1 MQLFYGV
8 PEDIEK
14 WMNLIEEVRWN
25 FPGLETQ
32 EKLDAHKTAVLQ
44 FMEKRQAVCVKEE
57 AEIAG
62 VLLFSR
68 EHNMICCLAVAP
80 QYRRRGAATM
90 LMNEALANLDRTKEI
105 TVSTFRA
112 DDENGVAPRALYEQF
127 GFVPDALIEEFGYP
141 NQKFV
146 LFPAGAERKARQI
159 STNRMV
165 LKISQIL
172 ADCDPTIYLYGSSVL
187 DDFRLGWSDIDILV
201 LTEKQ
206 ISESQADLLVNLR
219 QTMLK
224 EEPDNRYYRSFEG
237 GMLTKRAFLTNAD
250 DRVVYWGTSGERI
263 TNRYLFDSFCRA
275 ELIESSVLLYGKDIR
290 KELQYPD
297 LHALYADVNR
307 HDQMIR
313 KYAQST
319 GRNFYAFGWLLDIS
333 RCLYTLRT
341 GRIISKTKAAE
352 WALQNNLCPD
362 VHALTTA
369 LDVRRCPLKYRD
381 DQETFDY
388 AETLG
393 EPVQRFADVLEQ
405 ELKAIASEEAKKS
418 N

>member
-1 MQLFYGV
+1 
-8 PEDIEK
+8 
-14 WMNLIEEVRWN
+14 
-25 FPGLETQ
+25 
-32 EKLDAHKTAVLQ
+32 
-44 FMEKRQAVCVKEE
+44 
-57 AEIAG
+57 
-62 VLLFSR
+62 
-68 EHNMICCLAVAP
+68 
-80 QYRRRGAATM
+80 
-90 LMNEALANLDRTKEI
+90 
-105 TVSTFRA
+105 
-112 DDENGVAPRALYEQF
+112 
-127 GFVPDALIEEFGYP
+127 
-141 NQKFV
+141 
-146 LFPAGAERKARQI
+146 
-159 STNRMV
+159 
-165 LKISQIL
+165 
-172 ADCDPTIYLYGSSVL
+172 
-187 DDFRLGWSDIDILV
+187 
-201 LTEKQ
+201 
-206 ISESQADLLVNLR
+206 
-219 QTMLK
+219 MLK

-263 TNRYLFDSFCRA
+263 TNRYSLDSFCKA
-275 ELIESSVLLYGKDIR
+275 ELIEHSVLLHGKDIR
-290 KELQYPD
+290 NELKYPD
-297 LHALYADVNR
+297 LHELYADVNR
-307 HDQMIR
+307 HYQTIR

-341 GRIISKTKAAE
+341 GRIISKTKAAA
-352 WALQNNLCPD
+352 WALQNDLCPD

>member
-1 MQLFYGV
+1 
-8 PEDIEK
+8 
-14 WMNLIEEVRWN
+14 
-25 FPGLETQ
+25 
-32 EKLDAHKTAVLQ
+32 
-44 FMEKRQAVCVKEE
+44 MEKRQAVCVKEE

-165 LKISQIL
+165 LEISQIL

-405 ELKAIASEEAKKS
+405 ELKAIASEEAKKCPKRKCKKRKKVLT
-418 N
+418 